1 MCEGRSRIRTQG
13 GIVICSRSQERNEG
27 KNTIH
32 ETRETGRIKETH
44 VRDKERRRHIPFHYM
59 IGPFFDAIRRQRS

>member
-32 ETRETGRIKETH
+32 ETRETGRIEETH
-44 VRDKERRRHIPFHYM
+44 M
-59 IGPFFDAIRRQRS
+59 